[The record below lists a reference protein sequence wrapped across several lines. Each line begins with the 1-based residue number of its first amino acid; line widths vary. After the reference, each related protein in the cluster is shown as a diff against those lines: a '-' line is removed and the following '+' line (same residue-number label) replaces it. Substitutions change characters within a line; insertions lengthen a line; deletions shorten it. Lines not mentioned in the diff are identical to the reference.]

1 MAKTTKS
8 RKTKGAQNKKSTPKD
23 TKIPEIPSRRRKSM
37 QPIAA
42 TLPMLTKRITGKRG
56 FAEAGLIEDWGII
69 VGKELANQCLPVKL
83 RYPSQG
89 IRNDGTL
96 LIKADPAFAL
106 AIQQQTPQII
116 ERVNSH
122 FGYRAISRISLQ
134 QGPLYKPDKKQ
145 APEIPKL
152 SPQEQ
157 QDIKKEFSNVESEA
171 LRTSLERLAATT
183 RAKGK
188 INK

>member
-1 MAKTTKS
+1 MVKTTKPKKAKS
-8 RKTKGAQNKKSTPKD
+8 AQKKETR
-23 TKIPEIPSRRRKSM
+23 IPEVSSRRRKSM

-42 TLPMLTKRITGKRG
+42 TLPKLTKRITGKRG
-56 FAEAGLIEDWGII
+56 FAEAGLIEDWAMI
-69 VGKELANQCLPVKL
+69 VGKELADQCLPVKL

-106 AIQQQTPQII
+106 AIQQQTPQVI

-122 FGYRAISRISLQ
+122 FGYRAIARISLQ
-134 QGPLYKPDKKQ
+134 QGPLYKPEKKQ
-145 APEIPKL
+145 APELPKL
-152 SPQEQ
+152 TTKEQ
-157 QDIKKEFSNVESEA
+157 QDIKSEFSNVENEA

-183 RAKGK
+183 RAKNK

>member
-1 MAKTTKS
+1 MAKATKPQ
-8 RKTKGAQNKKSTPKD
+8 KAKKSQKKE
-23 TKIPEIPSRRRKSM
+23 TKIPEVSSRRRKSM

-42 TLPMLTKRITGKRG
+42 TLPRLTKRITGKRG
-56 FAEAGLIEDWGII
+56 FAEAGLIEDWSVI
-69 VGKELANQCLPVKL
+69 VGKDLANQCLPIKL

-122 FGYRAISRISLQ
+122 FGYRAIARISLQ
-134 QGPLYKPDKKQ
+134 QGPLYKPETKQ
-145 APEIPKL
+145 APELPKL
-152 SPQEQ
+152 SVKEQ
-157 QDIKKEFSNVESEA
+157 QDIKTEFSNVENEA

-183 RAKGK
+183 RAKNK

>member
-1 MAKTTKS
+1 MAKATKPQ
-8 RKTKGAQNKKSTPKD
+8 KAKKPQKKE
-23 TKIPEIPSRRRKSM
+23 TKIPEVSSRRRKSM

-42 TLPMLTKRITGKRG
+42 TLPRLTKRITGKRG
-56 FAEAGLIEDWGII
+56 FAEAGLIEDWSVI
-69 VGKELANQCLPVKL
+69 VGKDLANQCLPIKL

-122 FGYRAISRISLQ
+122 FGYRAIARISLQ
-134 QGPLYKPDKKQ
+134 QGPLYKPETKQ
-145 APEIPKL
+145 ALELPKL
-152 SPQEQ
+152 SAKEQ
-157 QDIKKEFSNVESEA
+157 QDIKTEFSNVENEA

-183 RAKGK
+183 RAKNK